1 MNRSESKYFN
11 TAVKMNEA
19 LIALLEVK
27 DFAYITVS
35 EICKTAGVNRST
47 FYLHYETV
55 GDLLEETTRNL
66 LIKFR
71 AYFPQEDE
79 EFTAALQSGDN
90 GRLNFIT
97 EQYLHPYLSY
107 MMDHRWVFSAALSNI
122 GTLGFDRVFRRMY
135 EQVFDPILEHFGY
148 PEVRRPYVMQYYL
161 NGITAVVTLWLKNGC
176 KESIDEIFETIRE
189 CVFGRGLILDLTR

>member
-148 PEVRRPYVMQYYL
+148 PEVRRPYVMHYYL

-176 KESIDEIFETIRE
+176 KEPIDEISETIRE